1 MSVTDQS
8 HRELHER
15 AAAEAARR
23 YEDSTAERE
32 RVEDRLA
39 AGVRFPDSPDAL
51 AVRADRIMDRG
62 GLSPSAV
69 VADIHREAMALPDAN
84 ERIIDLSNE
93 LQAWSFLPR
102 GVRAGATV
110 ARITRRRDGRELP
123 HGTGFLVSPR
133 LLMTNHHV
141 LPDESFA
148 RTCFVEFNAQVTA
161 DNQPDTVVRMELDPG
176 AFFAA
181 DGRLDFALVAVAP
194 APDGPPPGEVFG
206 WNRLS
211 VQIGKLVLGE
221 KVNIIGHPQGRLKE
235 IALRDNAVLVR
246 LDDFV
251 HYTTDT
257 EPGNSGSPVFNDQWE
272 VVALHHSGVPKRDDQ
287 GRVLRKDGRP
297 WQEGD
302 GDTVEWVANEGVR
315 ISSILKHLAGLD
327 LTPQRRALLAEM
339 GPDSGLDQALAGAPA
354 SLTAPGLASPGLA
367 SPGLGA
373 QPDTAMPGLRAQPGG
388 ATAPVPGG
396 GGVTSPPVPAVGVTE
411 TGTGGEGPKVGLRA
425 RATAFG
431 GRQHL
436 VFLHGRDQQKQDPA
450 ELRRTWTAGLNRGLT
465 LASLPP
471 LDPQDAWFPFYGV
484 RLHDLVSGRESIAA
498 ESIGLDRVSA
508 AVAAEVFAAQSPTGS
523 YERLLYE
530 AAARA
535 GMPQNGPA
543 TTEGFGA
550 GLVGALHRPLSWLA
564 AKSDV
569 DEWTIATFLRDVDL
583 YLGDGAVRQAV
594 LDSVMETMPTSGEL
608 VLVTHS
614 LGTVVGMD
622 LLTRLPDTL
631 DPVLL
636 VTAGSPL
643 GLDGVNERL
652 LARGPHRPPRVRD
665 WVNAW
670 CPTDAVAIGC
680 PLEDERWGKLS
691 QPAVRNGRER
701 AHKIDEYLGH
711 PAVAREIRGVLT
723 HQA

>member
-1 MSVTDQS
+1 MSVTDRS
-8 HRELHER
+8 HKELHHQ

-23 YEDSTAERE
+23 YEDSAAERE
-32 RVEDRLA
+32 RVQGRMA

-51 AVRADRIMDRG
+51 AVRADRILDRG

-69 VADIHREAMALPDAN
+69 VADIHREAMDRPDAN

-110 ARITRRRDGRELP
+110 ARITLRRGGRELP

-148 RTCFVEFNAQVTA
+148 RSCFAEFNAQVTA
-161 DNQPDTVVRMELDPG
+161 DNVPDTVVRMELDPG

-181 DGRLDFALVAVAP
+181 DQRLDFALVALA
-194 APDGPPPGEVFG
+194 ATPDGPAPGEIFG

-221 KVNIIGHPQGRLKE
+221 KVNIIGHPSGRLKE

-272 VVALHHSGVPKRDDQ
+272 VVALHHSGVPKKDGQ

-297 WQEGD
+297 WQQGD
-302 GDTVEWVANEGVR
+302 GDDAIEWVANEGVR

-327 LTPQRRALLAEM
+327 LDPARRALLAEM
-339 GPDSGLDQALAGAPA
+339 GPDTGLDQAIPTAPA
-354 SLTAPGLASPGLA
+354 LPSTAT
-367 SPGLGA
+367 GA
-373 QPDTAMPGLRAQPGG
+373 QPRA
-388 ATAPVPGG
+388 AAVPD
-396 GGVTSPPVPAVGVTE
+396 VTTRSVPATGSEATE
-411 TGTGGEGPKVGLRA
+411 RRPQVGLRA
-425 RATAFG
+425 RSTAFG
-431 GRQHL
+431 GRRHL
-436 VFLHGRDQQKQDPA
+436 VFLHGRDQQEKYPD
-450 ELRRTWTAGLNRGLT
+450 ELRLSWTAGLNRGLT
-465 LASLPP
+465 LASMPT
-471 LDPQDAWFPFYGV
+471 LDPEDVWFPFYGR
-484 RLHDLVSGRESIAA
+484 RLHDLVSGRESAA
-498 ESIGLDRVSA
+498 ESIGLDRLSA
-508 AVAAEVFAAQSPTGS
+508 AAAAEAFAVESPTGS

-535 GMPQNGPA
+535 GMPQNGPTA
-543 TTEGFGA
+543 TEGFGA
-550 GLVGALHRPLSWLA
+550 GVVGALHRPLSWLA
-564 AKSDV
+564 ARSDL

-594 LDSVMETMPTSGEL
+594 LDGVMETMPTSGEL

-622 LLTRLPDTL
+622 LLERLPEGL

-652 LARGPHRPPRVRD
+652 LTRGPHQPPRVRD
-665 WVNAW
+665 WVNVW

-680 PLEDERWGKLS
+680 PLEDERWGKLT
-691 QPAVRNGRER
+691 QPPVPNGRDR
-701 AHKIDEYLGH
+701 AHKIEEYLGH
-711 PAVAREIRGVLT
+711 PEAAQEIGGVLRP
-723 HQA
+723 

>member
-1 MSVTDQS
+1 MSVTDRS
-8 HRELHER
+8 HKELHQR
-15 AAAEAARR
+15 AADEAARR
-23 YEDSTAERE
+23 YEDSAEERE

-39 AGVRFPDSPDAL
+39 AGERFPDSPDAL
-51 AVRADRIMDRG
+51 AVRADRILDRG

-69 VADIHREAMALPDAN
+69 KADIHREAMDLPAAN

-110 ARITRRRDGRELP
+110 ARITLRRGGRELP

-141 LPDESFA
+141 LPDETFA
-148 RTCFVEFNAQVTA
+148 RGCFAEFNAQITA
-161 DNQPDTVVRMELDPG
+161 DNLPDTVVRMELDPG
-176 AFFAA
+176 TFFAA
-181 DGRLDFALVAVAP
+181 DRRLDFALVAVRP
-194 APDGPPPGEVFG
+194 TQDGLAPGEVFG

-221 KVNIIGHPQGRLKE
+221 KVNIIGHPSGRLKE

-251 HYTTDT
+251 HYKTDT

-272 VVALHHSGVPKRDDQ
+272 VVALHHSGVPKKDAQ

-297 WQEGD
+297 WQQGD
-302 GDTVEWVANEGVR
+302 GDDAIDWVANEGVR

-327 LTPQRRALLAEM
+327 LDPARRALLAEM
-339 GPDSGLDQALAGAPA
+339 GPDAGLDQAMTMATAPPAPA
-354 SLTAPGLASPGLA
+354 TTPGTRPAPATAPGTRPE
-367 SPGLGA
+367 
-373 QPDTAMPGLRAQPGG
+373 Q
-388 ATAPVPGG
+388 ATAAGTRTAPTNAVPGVTTPPVPGVP
-396 GGVTSPPVPAVGVTE
+396 VTVPMTE
-411 TGTGGEGPKVGLRA
+411 SESGAQRPRVGLRA
-425 RATAFG
+425 RDTAFG
-431 GRQHL
+431 GRRHL
-436 VFLHGRDQQKQDPA
+436 VFLHGRDQQEKYPDD
-450 ELRRTWTAGLNRGLT
+450 LRLFWTAGLNRGLT
-465 LASLPP
+465 LASLPT
-471 LDPQDAWFPFYGV
+471 LDPEDIWFPFYGT
-484 RLHDLVSGRESIAA
+484 RLHDLVTGRESTA
-498 ESIGLDRVSA
+498 EPIGLDRVSA
-508 AVAAEVFAAQSPTGS
+508 AAAAEVFAAESPTGA
-523 YERLLYE
+523 YEQLLYE

-543 TTEGFGA
+543 TTEGFGS
-550 GLVGALHRPLSWLA
+550 GLVGVLHRPLSWLA
-564 AKSDV
+564 ARSDL

-583 YLGDGAVRQAV
+583 YLGDDAVRQAV

-622 LLTRLPDTL
+622 LLTRLPAAV

-652 LARGPHRPPRVRD
+652 LTRGPHQPPRVRD
-665 WVNAW
+665 WVNVW

-680 PLEDERWGKLS
+680 PLEDERWGKLT
-691 QPAVRNGRER
+691 QLAVSNGRDR
-701 AHKIDEYLGH
+701 AHDIDEYLGH
-711 PAVAREIRGVLT
+711 PKAAQEIRGVLR
-723 HQA
+723 A

>member
-1 MSVTDQS
+1 MSVTDRA
-8 HRELHER
+8 HRELHQQ

-23 YEDSTAERE
+23 YEDSAAERE

-51 AVRADRIMDRG
+51 AVRADRILGRG

-69 VADIHREAMALPDAN
+69 VADIHREAMDLPDAN

-148 RTCFVEFNAQVTA
+148 RTCFAEFNAQVTA
-161 DNQPDTVVRMELDPG
+161 DNLPDTVVRMELDPG
-176 AFFAA
+176 TFFTA
-181 DGRLDFALVAVAP
+181 DRRLDFALVAVKP
-194 APDGPPPGEVFG
+194 AQDGPALGEIFG

-221 KVNIIGHPQGRLKE
+221 KVNIIGHPSGRLKE

-272 VVALHHSGVPKRDDQ
+272 VVALHHSGVPKKDDQ

-297 WQEGD
+297 WQQGD
-302 GDTVEWVANEGVR
+302 GDDAIEWVANEGVR
-315 ISSILKHLAGLD
+315 ISSILKHLAGLELD
-327 LTPQRRALLAEM
+327 PARRALLTEM
-339 GPDSGLDQALAGAPA
+339 GPDTGLDQA
-354 SLTAPGLASPGLA
+354 
-367 SPGLGA
+367 
-373 QPDTAMPGLRAQPGG
+373 M
-388 ATAPVPGG
+388 ATAPPLPAAAPAPQPGRTDAVPG
-396 GGVTSPPVPAVGVTE
+396 VTTPPVPGVPVTVPVTE
-411 TGTGGEGPKVGLRA
+411 SEREAQRPRVGLRA
-425 RATAFG
+425 RGTAFG

-436 VFLHGRDQQKQDPA
+436 VFLHGRDQQEKYPD
-450 ELRRTWTAGLNRGLT
+450 ELRLSWTAGLNRGLT
-465 LASLPP
+465 LASMPT
-471 LDPQDAWFPFYGV
+471 LDPQDVWFPFYGT
-484 RLHDLVSGRESIAA
+484 RLHDLVSGRESTA
-498 ESIGLDRVSA
+498 EPMGLDRVSA
-508 AVAAEVFAAQSPTGS
+508 AAAAEVFAAESPTGS
-523 YERLLYE
+523 YEQLLYE

-543 TTEGFGA
+543 TTEGFGS

-564 AKSDV
+564 ARSDL

-583 YLGDGAVRQAV
+583 YLGDSAVRQAV
-594 LDSVMETMPTSGEL
+594 LDGVMETMPTSGEL

-622 LLTRLPDTL
+622 LLTRLPDGL

-643 GLDGVNERL
+643 GLDGVNDRL
-652 LARGPHRPPRVRD
+652 LTRGPHRPPRVRD
-665 WVNAW
+665 WVNVW

-680 PLEDERWGKLS
+680 PLEDERWGKLT
-691 QPAVRNGRER
+691 QLAVSNGRDR
-701 AHKIDEYLGH
+701 AHKIEEYLGH
-711 PAVAREIRGVLT
+711 PTAAREIRGVLR
-723 HQA
+723 A

>member
-1 MSVTDQS
+1 MSVTDRS
-8 HRELHER
+8 HRELHEQ

-23 YEDSTAERE
+23 YEDSATERE
-32 RVEDRLA
+32 RVEAGLA

-51 AVRADRIMDRG
+51 AVRADRILGRG

-69 VADIHREAMALPDAN
+69 VADIHREAMDLPDAN

-110 ARITRRRDGRELP
+110 ARITLRRDGRELP

-133 LLMTNHHV
+133 LMMTNHHV

-148 RTCFVEFNAQVTA
+148 RRCFAEFNAQVTA
-161 DNQPDTVVRMELDPG
+161 DNLPDTVVRVELDPDS
-176 AFFAA
+176 FFAA
-181 DGRLDFALVAVAP
+181 DRRLDFALVAVVP
-194 APDGPPPGEVFG
+194 APDGPPPGEIFG

-221 KVNIIGHPQGRLKE
+221 NVNIIGHPQGRLKE

-272 VVALHHSGVPKRDDQ
+272 VVALHHSGVPKKDDQ

-297 WQEGD
+297 WQQGD
-302 GDTVEWVANEGVR
+302 GDDAIEWVANEGVR
-315 ISSILKHLAGLD
+315 ISAILKHLAGLD
-327 LTPQRRALLAEM
+327 LDPKRRALLAEM
-339 GPDSGLDQALAGAPA
+339 GPDSGLDQAM
-354 SLTAPGLASPGLA
+354 TAPPALPSPA
-367 SPGLGA
+367 PGA
-373 QPDTAMPGLRAQPGG
+373 EPERRSA
-388 ATAPVPGG
+388 
-396 GGVTSPPVPAVGVTE
+396 GVTSPSAAPAASLTVPLTE
-411 TGTGGEGPKVGLRA
+411 TGAQRPRVGLRA

-436 VFLHGRDQQKQDPA
+436 VFLHGRDQHERYPD

-471 LDPQDAWFPFYGV
+471 LDPEDVWFPFYGT
-484 RLHDLVSGRESIAA
+484 RLHDFVSGRESTV
-498 ESIGLDRVSA
+498 EPLGLDRVNA
-508 AVAAEVFAAQSPTGS
+508 AAAAEVFAAESPTGS

-564 AKSDV
+564 ARSDV

-583 YLGDGAVRQAV
+583 YLGDSAVRQAV
-594 LDSVMETMPTSGEL
+594 LDGVMETMPTSGEL

-622 LLTRLPDTL
+622 LLSRLPDGL

-652 LARGPHRPPRVRD
+652 LTRGPHQPPRVRD
-665 WVNAW
+665 WVNVW

-680 PLEDERWGKLS
+680 PLEDERWGKVTQL
-691 QPAVRNGRER
+691 AVSNGRER
-701 AHKIDEYLGH
+701 AHKMDEYLGH
-711 PAVAREIRGVLT
+711 PNAAAEIRGVLT
-723 HQA
+723 LQA

>member
-1 MSVTDQS
+1 MSVTDRA
-8 HRELHER
+8 HRELHQQ

-23 YEDSTAERE
+23 YEDSAAERE

-51 AVRADRIMDRG
+51 AVRADRILGRG

-69 VADIHREAMALPDAN
+69 VADIHREAMDLPDAN

-148 RTCFVEFNAQVTA
+148 RTCFAEFNAQVTA
-161 DNQPDTVVRMELDPG
+161 DNLPDTVVRMELDPG
-176 AFFAA
+176 TFFTA
-181 DGRLDFALVAVAP
+181 DRRLDFALVAVKPAQDGP
-194 APDGPPPGEVFG
+194 APGGIFG

-221 KVNIIGHPQGRLKE
+221 KVNIIGHPSGRLKE

-272 VVALHHSGVPKRDDQ
+272 VVALHHSGVPKKDDQ

-297 WQEGD
+297 WQQGD
-302 GDTVEWVANEGVR
+302 GDDAIEWVANEGVR
-315 ISSILKHLAGLD
+315 ISSILKHLAGLELD
-327 LTPQRRALLAEM
+327 PARRALLTEM
-339 GPDSGLDQALAGAPA
+339 GPDTGLDQA
-354 SLTAPGLASPGLA
+354 
-367 SPGLGA
+367 
-373 QPDTAMPGLRAQPGG
+373 M
-388 ATAPVPGG
+388 ATAPPLPAAAPAPQPGRTDAVPG
-396 GGVTSPPVPAVGVTE
+396 VTTPPVPGVPVTVPVTE
-411 TGTGGEGPKVGLRA
+411 SEREAQRPRVGLRA
-425 RATAFG
+425 RGTAFG

-436 VFLHGRDQQKQDPA
+436 VFLHGRDQQEKYPD
-450 ELRRTWTAGLNRGLT
+450 ELRLSWTAGLNRGLT
-465 LASLPP
+465 LASMPT
-471 LDPQDAWFPFYGV
+471 LDPQDVWFPFYGT
-484 RLHDLVSGRESIAA
+484 RLHDLVSGRESTA
-498 ESIGLDRVSA
+498 EPMGLDRVSA
-508 AVAAEVFAAQSPTGS
+508 AAAAEVFAAESPTGS
-523 YERLLYE
+523 YEQLLYE

-543 TTEGFGA
+543 TTEGFGS

-564 AKSDV
+564 ARSDL

-583 YLGDGAVRQAV
+583 YLGDSAVRQAV
-594 LDSVMETMPTSGEL
+594 LDGVMETMPTSGEL

-622 LLTRLPDTL
+622 LLTRLPDGL

-643 GLDGVNERL
+643 GLDGVNDRL
-652 LARGPHRPPRVRD
+652 LTRGPHRPPRVRD
-665 WVNAW
+665 WVNVW

-680 PLEDERWGKLS
+680 PLEDERWGKLT
-691 QPAVRNGRER
+691 QLAVSNGRDR
-701 AHKIDEYLGH
+701 AHKIEEYLGH
-711 PAVAREIRGVLT
+711 PTAAREIRGVLR
-723 HQA
+723 A

>member
-1 MSVTDQS
+1 MAVTDRPYQ
-8 HRELHER
+8 ELHEQ
-15 AAAEAARR
+15 AADEAARR
-23 YEDSTAERE
+23 YQDSAAERE
-32 RVEDRLA
+32 RVEGRLA

-51 AVRADRIMDRG
+51 AVRADRILDRG

-69 VADIHREAMALPDAN
+69 VADIHREAMDLPDAN

-110 ARITRRRDGRELP
+110 ARITLRRDGRELP

-133 LLMTNHHV
+133 LMMTNHHV

-148 RTCFVEFNAQVTA
+148 RRCFAEFNAQVTA
-161 DNQPDTVVRMELDPG
+161 DNLPDTVVRMELDPG
-176 AFFAA
+176 TFFAA
-181 DGRLDFALVAVAP
+181 DRRLDFALVAVAP
-194 APDGPPPGEVFG
+194 TLDGPPPGEIFG

-221 KVNIIGHPQGRLKE
+221 KVNIIGHPSGRLKE

-272 VVALHHSGVPKRDDQ
+272 VVALHHSGVPKKDDQ

-297 WQEGD
+297 WQQGD
-302 GDTVEWVANEGVR
+302 GDDAIDWVANEGVR

-327 LTPQRRALLAEM
+327 LDPARRALLTEM
-339 GPDSGLDQALAGAPA
+339 GPDTGLDQAMTTAPA
-354 SLTAPGLASPGLA
+354 P
-367 SPGLGA
+367 GA
-373 QPDTAMPGLRAQPGG
+373 QPQGTTAVPGVTIPSVPEA
-388 ATAPVPGG
+388 ATTAP
-396 GGVTSPPVPAVGVTE
+396 T
-411 TGTGGEGPKVGLRA
+411 TGGERSRTGLRA

-431 GRQHL
+431 GRRHL
-436 VFLHGRDQQKQDPA
+436 VFLHGRDQQDNCPD

-465 LASLPP
+465 LATLPP
-471 LDPQDAWFPFYGV
+471 LDPEDVWFPFYGT
-484 RLHDLVSGRESIAA
+484 RLHALVSGRESTAGP
-498 ESIGLDRVSA
+498 IGLDQVSA
-508 AVAAEVFAAQSPTGS
+508 AAAAEVFAAQSPTGS

-550 GLVGALHRPLSWLA
+550 GMVGVLHRPLSWLA
-564 AKSDV
+564 AKSDL

-594 LDSVMETMPTSGEL
+594 LDSVMETMPASGEL

-622 LLTRLPDTL
+622 LLTRLPESL

-652 LARGPHRPPRVRD
+652 LTRGPHQPPRVRD
-665 WVNAW
+665 WVNVW
-670 CPTDAVAIGC
+670 CPTDTVAIGC
-680 PLEDERWGKLS
+680 PLEDERWGKLT
-691 QPAVRNGRER
+691 QLAVPNGRER
-701 AHKIDEYLGH
+701 AHKMDEYLGH
-711 PAVAREIRGVLT
+711 PGPAREIRGVLR
-723 HQA
+723 A

>member
-1 MSVTDQS
+1 MAVTDRPYQ
-8 HRELHER
+8 ELHEQ
-15 AAAEAARR
+15 AADEAARR
-23 YEDSTAERE
+23 YQDSAAERE
-32 RVEDRLA
+32 RVEGRLA

-51 AVRADRIMDRG
+51 AVRADRILDRG

-69 VADIHREAMALPDAN
+69 VADIHREAMDLPDAN

-110 ARITRRRDGRELP
+110 ARITLRRDGRELP

-133 LLMTNHHV
+133 LMMTNHHV
-141 LPDESFA
+141 LPDESLARRCFA
-148 RTCFVEFNAQVTA
+148 EFNAQVTA
-161 DNQPDTVVRMELDPG
+161 DNLPDTVVRMELDPG
-176 AFFAA
+176 TFFAA
-181 DGRLDFALVAVAP
+181 DRRLDFALVAVAP
-194 APDGPPPGEVFG
+194 TLDGPPPGEIFG

-221 KVNIIGHPQGRLKE
+221 KVNIIGHPSGRLKE

-272 VVALHHSGVPKRDDQ
+272 VVALHHSGVPKKDDQ

-297 WQEGD
+297 WQQGD
-302 GDTVEWVANEGVR
+302 GDDAIDWVANEGVR

-327 LTPQRRALLAEM
+327 LDPARRALLTEM
-339 GPDSGLDQALAGAPA
+339 GPDTGLGQAMSTAPA
-354 SLTAPGLASPGLA
+354 P
-367 SPGLGA
+367 GA
-373 QPDTAMPGLRAQPGG
+373 QPQGTTAVPGVTIPSVPEAA
-388 ATAPVPGG
+388 ATAP
-396 GGVTSPPVPAVGVTE
+396 TI
-411 TGTGGEGPKVGLRA
+411 GGERPRTGLRA

-431 GRQHL
+431 GHRHL
-436 VFLHGRDQQKQDPA
+436 VFLHGRDQQDNYPD

-465 LASLPP
+465 LAALPP
-471 LDPQDAWFPFYGV
+471 LDPEDVWFPFYGT
-484 RLHDLVSGRESIAA
+484 RLHALVSGRESTAGP
-498 ESIGLDRVSA
+498 IGLDQVSA
-508 AVAAEVFAAQSPTGS
+508 AAAAEVFAAQSPTGS

-550 GLVGALHRPLSWLA
+550 GLVGVLHRPLSWLA
-564 AKSDV
+564 AKSDL

-594 LDSVMETMPTSGEL
+594 LDSVMETMPASGEL

-622 LLTRLPDTL
+622 LLTRLPESL

-652 LARGPHRPPRVRD
+652 LTRGPHQPPRVRD
-665 WVNAW
+665 WVNVW
-670 CPTDAVAIGC
+670 CPTDTVAIGC
-680 PLEDERWGKLS
+680 PLEDERWGKLT
-691 QPAVRNGRER
+691 QLAVPNGRER
-701 AHKIDEYLGH
+701 AHKMDEYLGH
-711 PAVAREIRGVLT
+711 PGPAREIRGVLR
-723 HQA
+723 A

>member
-1 MSVTDQS
+1 MAVTDRS
-8 HRELHER
+8 HKELHQQ
-15 AAAEAARR
+15 AADEAARR
-23 YEDSTAERE
+23 YEDSAPERE
-32 RVEDRLA
+32 RVEGRLA

-51 AVRADRIMDRG
+51 AVRADRILDRG

-69 VADIHREAMALPDAN
+69 VADIHREAMDLPDAN

-110 ARITRRRDGRELP
+110 ARITLRRDGRELP
-123 HGTGFLVSPR
+123 HGTGFLVSAR
-133 LLMTNHHV
+133 LMMTNHHV
-141 LPDESFA
+141 LPDGSFA
-148 RTCFVEFNAQVTA
+148 RQCFAEFNAQVTA
-161 DNQPDTVVRMELDPG
+161 DNLPDTVVRMELDPG

-181 DGRLDFALVAVAP
+181 DRRLDFALVAVAP
-194 APDGPPPGEVFG
+194 TLDGPAPGEIFG

-211 VQIGKLVLGE
+211 VQTGKLVLGE
-221 KVNIIGHPQGRLKE
+221 KVNIIGHPLGRLKE

-272 VVALHHSGVPKRDDQ
+272 VVALHHSGVPKKDDQ

-297 WQEGD
+297 WQQGD
-302 GDTVEWVANEGVR
+302 GDDAIEWVANEGVR

-327 LTPQRRALLAEM
+327 LDPGQRALLAEM
-339 GPDSGLDQALAGAPA
+339 GPDTGLDQAAAIAPA
-354 SLTAPGLASPGLA
+354 LPTPAP
-367 SPGLGA
+367 GA
-373 QPDTAMPGLRAQPGG
+373 QPERTAA
-388 ATAPVPGG
+388 VPG
-396 GGVTSPPVPAVGVTE
+396 VTTPSVTAVPVTVSMTGSE
-411 TGTGGEGPKVGLRA
+411 TAAPKPKVGLRA
-425 RATAFG
+425 RGTAFG

-436 VFLHGRDQQKQDPA
+436 VFLHGRDQQEHEPDD
-450 ELRRTWTAGLNRGLT
+450 LRRTWTAGLNRGLT
-465 LASLPP
+465 LAGLPP
-471 LDPQDAWFPFYGV
+471 LDPEDAWFPFYGT
-484 RLHDLVSGRESIAA
+484 RLHDLVSGRESTA
-498 ESIGLDRVSA
+498 EPIGLDRVSA
-508 AVAAEVFAAQSPTGS
+508 AAAAEVFAAESPTGS
-523 YERLLYE
+523 YEQLLYE
-530 AAARA
+530 AASRA

-564 AKSDV
+564 ARSDL

-583 YLGDGAVRQAV
+583 YLGDSAVRQAV

-622 LLTRLPDTL
+622 LLARLQDGL

-652 LARGPHRPPRVRD
+652 LTRGPHQPLRVRD
-665 WVNAW
+665 WVNVW

-680 PLEDERWGKLS
+680 PLEDERWGKLT
-691 QPAVRNGRER
+691 QLAVSNGRDR

-711 PAVAREIRGVLT
+711 PGPAREIRSVLPLP
-723 HQA
+723 A

>member
-1 MSVTDQS
+1 MSVTDRSYQ
-8 HRELHER
+8 ELHEQV
-15 AAAEAARR
+15 ADEAARR
-23 YEDSTAERE
+23 YEDSAAERE
-32 RVEDRLA
+32 RVEGRLA

-51 AVRADRIMDRG
+51 AVRADRILDRG

-69 VADIHREAMALPDAN
+69 VADIHREAMDLPDAN

-110 ARITRRRDGRELP
+110 ARITLRRDGRELP

-133 LLMTNHHV
+133 LMMTNHHV

-148 RTCFVEFNAQVTA
+148 GRCFVEFNAQVTA
-161 DNQPDTVVRMELDPG
+161 DNLPDTVVRMELDPG
-176 AFFAA
+176 TFFAA
-181 DGRLDFALVAVAP
+181 DRRLDFALVALAP
-194 APDGPPPGEVFG
+194 TPGGPPPGEIFG

-221 KVNIIGHPQGRLKE
+221 KVNIIGHPSGRLKE

-272 VVALHHSGVPKRDDQ
+272 VVALHHSGVPRKDGQ

-297 WQEGD
+297 WQQGD
-302 GDTVEWVANEGVR
+302 GDDAIDWVANEGVR

-327 LTPQRRALLAEM
+327 LDPGRRALLAEM
-339 GPDSGLDQALAGAPA
+339 GPDTGLDQATTTAPA
-354 SLTAPGLASPGLA
+354 SGTQPQRTTALP
-367 SPGLGA
+367 
-373 QPDTAMPGLRAQPGG
+373 
-388 ATAPVPGG
+388 
-396 GGVTSPPVPAVGVTE
+396 GVTTPSVPEAATTPPTA
-411 TGTGGEGPKVGLRA
+411 GGERPRIGLRA

-436 VFLHGRDQQKQDPA
+436 VFLHGRDQQENYPD

-465 LASLPP
+465 LATLPP
-471 LDPQDAWFPFYGV
+471 LDPEDVWFPFYGT
-484 RLHDLVSGRESIAA
+484 RLHDLVSGRESTVAPV
-498 ESIGLDRVSA
+498 GLDQVSA
-508 AVAAEVFAAQSPTGS
+508 AAAAEVFAAESPTGS
-523 YERLLYE
+523 YERLLFE

-550 GLVGALHRPLSWLA
+550 GLVGVLHRPLSWLA
-564 AKSDV
+564 AKSDL

-583 YLGDGAVRQAV
+583 YLGDSAVRQAV
-594 LDSVMETMPTSGEL
+594 LDSVLETMPADGEL

-622 LLTRLPDTL
+622 LLTRLPESL

-652 LARGPHRPPRVRD
+652 LTRGPHQPPRVRD
-665 WVNAW
+665 WVNVW
-670 CPTDAVAIGC
+670 CPTDTVAIGC
-680 PLEDERWGKLS
+680 PLEDERWGKLT
-691 QPAVRNGRER
+691 QLAVPNGRER
-701 AHKIDEYLGH
+701 AHKMDEYLGH
-711 PAVAREIRGVLT
+711 PGPAREIRGVLR
-723 HQA
+723 A

>member
-1 MSVTDQS
+1 MSVTDRS
-8 HRELHER
+8 HKELHQQ
-15 AAAEAARR
+15 AATEAARR
-23 YEDSTAERE
+23 YEDSAAERE
-32 RVEDRLA
+32 RVEGRLA

-51 AVRADRIMDRG
+51 AVRADRILDRG

-69 VADIHREAMALPDAN
+69 VADIHREAMDLPDAN

-110 ARITRRRDGRELP
+110 ARITLRRDGRELP

-141 LPDESFA
+141 LPDENFA
-148 RTCFVEFNAQVTA
+148 RTCFAEFNAQVTA
-161 DNQPDTVVRMELDPG
+161 DNLPDTVVRMELDPG
-176 AFFAA
+176 TFFAA
-181 DGRLDFALVAVAP
+181 DRRLDFALVAVKP
-194 APDGPPPGEVFG
+194 AQDGPVPGEIFG

-221 KVNIIGHPQGRLKE
+221 KVNIIGHPSGRLKE

-272 VVALHHSGVPKRDDQ
+272 VVALHHSGVPKKDDQ

-297 WQEGD
+297 WQQGD
-302 GDTVEWVANEGVR
+302 DAIEWVANEGVR
-315 ISSILKHLAGLD
+315 VSSILKHLAGLD
-327 LTPQRRALLAEM
+327 LDPARRALLAEM
-339 GPDSGLDQALAGAPA
+339 GPDAGLDQA
-354 SLTAPGLASPGLA
+354 
-367 SPGLGA
+367 
-373 QPDTAMPGLRAQPGG
+373 M
-388 ATAPVPGG
+388 ATAPPLPAAVAGPQPERTSAVPG
-396 GGVTSPPVPAVGVTE
+396 VTTPPVPGVPVTVPLTE
-411 TGTGGEGPKVGLRA
+411 SETHAQRPRVGLRA
-425 RATAFG
+425 RSTAFG

-436 VFLHGRDQQKQDPA
+436 VFLHGRDQQEKYPDD
-450 ELRRTWTAGLNRGLT
+450 LRLSWTAGLNRGLT
-465 LASLPP
+465 LASMPT
-471 LDPQDAWFPFYGV
+471 LDPEDVWFPFYGT
-484 RLHDLVSGRESIAA
+484 RLHDLVSGRESTA
-498 ESIGLDRVSA
+498 EPIGLDRVSA
-508 AVAAEVFAAQSPTGS
+508 AAAAEVFAAESPTGS
-523 YERLLYE
+523 YEQLLYE

-543 TTEGFGA
+543 ATEGFGS

-564 AKSDV
+564 ARSDL

-583 YLGDGAVRQAV
+583 YLGDRAVRQAV

-622 LLTRLPDTL
+622 LLTRLPEGL

-652 LARGPHRPPRVRD
+652 LTRGPHQPPRVRD
-665 WVNAW
+665 WVNVW

-680 PLEDERWGKLS
+680 PQD
-691 QPAVRNGRER
+691 
-701 AHKIDEYLGH
+701 
-711 PAVAREIRGVLT
+711 RGVPRPPRGGPGDRQRPEALT
-723 HQA
+723 ETVSSPGSPV

>member
-1 MSVTDQS
+1 MSVTDRA
-8 HRELHER
+8 HRELHQQ

-23 YEDSTAERE
+23 YEDSAAERE

-51 AVRADRIMDRG
+51 AVRADRILGRG

-69 VADIHREAMALPDAN
+69 VADIHREAMDLPDAN

-123 HGTGFLVSPR
+123 HGTGLLVSPR

-148 RTCFVEFNAQVTA
+148 RTCFAEFNAQVTA
-161 DNQPDTVVRMELDPG
+161 DNLPDTVVRMELDPG
-176 AFFAA
+176 TFFTA
-181 DGRLDFALVAVAP
+181 DRRLDFALVAVKPAQDGP
-194 APDGPPPGEVFG
+194 APGEIFG

-221 KVNIIGHPQGRLKE
+221 KVNIIGHPSGRLKE

-272 VVALHHSGVPKRDDQ
+272 VVALHHSGVPKKDDQ

-297 WQEGD
+297 WQQGD
-302 GDTVEWVANEGVR
+302 GDDAIEWVANEGVR
-315 ISSILKHLAGLD
+315 ISSILKHLAGLELD
-327 LTPQRRALLAEM
+327 PARRALLTEM
-339 GPDSGLDQALAGAPA
+339 GPDTGLDQA
-354 SLTAPGLASPGLA
+354 
-367 SPGLGA
+367 
-373 QPDTAMPGLRAQPGG
+373 M
-388 ATAPVPGG
+388 ATAPPLPAAAPAPQPGRTDAVPG
-396 GGVTSPPVPAVGVTE
+396 VTTPPVPGVPVTVPVTE
-411 TGTGGEGPKVGLRA
+411 SEREAQRPRVGLRA
-425 RATAFG
+425 RGTAFG

-436 VFLHGRDQQKQDPA
+436 VFLHGRDQQEKYPD
-450 ELRRTWTAGLNRGLT
+450 ELRLSWTAGLNRGLT
-465 LASLPP
+465 LASMPT
-471 LDPQDAWFPFYGV
+471 LDPQDVWFPFYGT
-484 RLHDLVSGRESIAA
+484 RLHDLVSGRESTA
-498 ESIGLDRVSA
+498 EPMGLDRVSA
-508 AVAAEVFAAQSPTGS
+508 AAAAEVFAAESPTGS
-523 YERLLYE
+523 YEQLLYE

-543 TTEGFGA
+543 TTEGFGS

-564 AKSDV
+564 ARSDL

-583 YLGDGAVRQAV
+583 YLGDSAVRQAV
-594 LDSVMETMPTSGEL
+594 LDGVMETMPTSGEL

-622 LLTRLPDTL
+622 LLTRLPDGL

-643 GLDGVNERL
+643 GLDGVNDRL
-652 LARGPHRPPRVRD
+652 LTRGPHRPPRVRD
-665 WVNAW
+665 WVNVW

-680 PLEDERWGKLS
+680 PLEDERWGKLT
-691 QPAVRNGRER
+691 QLAVSNGRDR
-701 AHKIDEYLGH
+701 AHKIEEYLGH
-711 PAVAREIRGVLT
+711 PTAAREIRGVLR
-723 HQA
+723 A

>member
-1 MSVTDQS
+1 MAVTDRPYQ
-8 HRELHER
+8 ELHEQ
-15 AAAEAARR
+15 AADEAARR
-23 YEDSTAERE
+23 YQDSAAERE
-32 RVEDRLA
+32 RVEGRLA

-51 AVRADRIMDRG
+51 AVRADRILDRG

-69 VADIHREAMALPDAN
+69 VADIHREAMDLPDAN

-110 ARITRRRDGRELP
+110 ARITLRRDGRELP

-133 LLMTNHHV
+133 LMMTNHHV

-148 RTCFVEFNAQVTA
+148 RHCFAEFNAQVTA
-161 DNQPDTVVRMELDPG
+161 DNLPDTVVRMELDPG
-176 AFFAA
+176 SFFAA
-181 DGRLDFALVAVAP
+181 DRRLDFALVAVAP
-194 APDGPPPGEVFG
+194 TLDGPPPGEIFG

-221 KVNIIGHPQGRLKE
+221 KVNIIGHPSGRLKE

-272 VVALHHSGVPKRDDQ
+272 VVALHHSGVPKKDDQ
-287 GRVLRKDGRP
+287 GRLLRKDGRP
-297 WQEGD
+297 WQQGD
-302 GDTVEWVANEGVR
+302 GDDAIDWVANEGVR

-327 LTPQRRALLAEM
+327 LDPARRALLTEM
-339 GPDSGLDQALAGAPA
+339 GPDTGLDQAMTTVPA
-354 SLTAPGLASPGLA
+354 F
-367 SPGLGA
+367 GA
-373 QPDTAMPGLRAQPGG
+373 QPQGTTAVPGVTIPAVPE
-388 ATAPVPGG
+388 AATTAP
-396 GGVTSPPVPAVGVTE
+396 T
-411 TGTGGEGPKVGLRA
+411 TGGERPRTGLRA

-431 GRQHL
+431 GRRHL
-436 VFLHGRDQQKQDPA
+436 VFLHGRDQQDNYPD

-465 LASLPP
+465 LAALPP
-471 LDPQDAWFPFYGV
+471 LDPEDVWFPFYGT
-484 RLHDLVSGRESIAA
+484 RLHALVSGRESTAGPIA
-498 ESIGLDRVSA
+498 LDQVSA
-508 AVAAEVFAAQSPTGS
+508 AAAAEAFAAQSPTGS

-564 AKSDV
+564 AKSDL

-594 LDSVMETMPTSGEL
+594 LDSVMETMPAGGEL

-622 LLTRLPDTL
+622 LLTRLPESL

-652 LARGPHRPPRVRD
+652 LARGPHQPPRVRD
-665 WVNAW
+665 WVNVW
-670 CPTDAVAIGC
+670 CPTDTVAIGC
-680 PLEDERWGKLS
+680 PLEDERWGKLT
-691 QPAVRNGRER
+691 QLAVPNGRER
-701 AHKIDEYLGH
+701 AHKMDEYLGH
-711 PAVAREIRGVLT
+711 PGPAREIRGVLR
-723 HQA
+723 A

>member
-1 MSVTDQS
+1 MSVTDRA
-8 HRELHER
+8 HKELHQQ

-23 YEDSTAERE
+23 YEDSTPERE
-32 RVEDRLA
+32 RVEGRLA

-51 AVRADRIMDRG
+51 AVRADRILDRG

-69 VADIHREAMALPDAN
+69 VADIHREAMDLPDAN

-110 ARITRRRDGRELP
+110 ARIIRRRDGRELP

-148 RTCFVEFNAQVTA
+148 RTCFAEFNAQVTA
-161 DNQPDTVVRMELDPG
+161 DNLPDTVVRMELDPQT
-176 AFFAA
+176 FFAA
-181 DGRLDFALVAVAP
+181 DRRLDFALVALAP
-194 APDGPPPGEVFG
+194 TVDGPTPGEIFG

-211 VQIGKLVLGE
+211 VQTGKLVLGE
-221 KVNIIGHPQGRLKE
+221 KVNIIGHPSGRLKE

-272 VVALHHSGVPKRDDQ
+272 VVALHHSGVPKKDDQ

-297 WQEGD
+297 WQQGD
-302 GDTVEWVANEGVR
+302 GDDAIEWVANEGVR

-327 LTPQRRALLAEM
+327 LDPGRRALLAEM
-339 GPDSGLDQALAGAPA
+339 GPDAGLDQAMTTAPA
-354 SLTAPGLASPGLA
+354 VPAAAPGSQPERTSAVPGVTT
-367 SPGLGA
+367 P
-373 QPDTAMPGLRAQPGG
+373 
-388 ATAPVPGG
+388 PVPGARA
-396 GGVTSPPVPAVGVTE
+396 TVPMTE
-411 TGTGGEGPKVGLRA
+411 NGTGILRPRVGLRA
-425 RATAFG
+425 RSTAFG

-436 VFLHGRDQQKQDPA
+436 VFLHGRDQQEKYPD
-450 ELRRTWTAGLNRGLT
+450 ELRLSWTAGLNRGLT
-465 LASLPP
+465 LASLPT
-471 LDPQDAWFPFYGV
+471 LDPEDVWFPFYGT
-484 RLHDLVSGRESIAA
+484 RLHDLVSGRESTA
-498 ESIGLDRVSA
+498 EPIGLDRVSA
-508 AVAAEVFAAQSPTGS
+508 AAAAEVFAAESPTGS

-543 TTEGFGA
+543 ATEGFGS
-550 GLVGALHRPLSWLA
+550 GLAGALHRPLSWLA
-564 AKSDV
+564 ARSDL

-594 LDSVMETMPTSGEL
+594 LDSVMETMPTGGEL

-622 LLTRLPDTL
+622 LLTRLPDGL

-652 LARGPHRPPRVRD
+652 LAHGPHQPPRVRD
-665 WVNAW
+665 WVNVW

-680 PLEDERWGKLS
+680 PLEDERWGKLT
-691 QPAVRNGRER
+691 QLAVSNGRDR
-701 AHKIDEYLGH
+701 AHKIEEYLGH
-711 PAVAREIRGVLT
+711 PKAAREIRGVLRT
-723 HQA
+723 

>member
-1 MSVTDQS
+1 MSVTDRS
-8 HRELHER
+8 HKELHEH

-23 YEDSTAERE
+23 YEDSAAERE
-32 RVEDRLA
+32 RVVGRLA

-51 AVRADRIMDRG
+51 AVRADRILDRG

-69 VADIHREAMALPDAN
+69 VADIHREAMDLPDAN

-93 LQAWSFLPR
+93 LQAWSFLTR

-110 ARITRRRDGRELP
+110 ARITLRRDGRELP

-133 LLMTNHHV
+133 LMMTNHHV

-148 RTCFVEFNAQVTA
+148 RRCFAEFNAQVTA
-161 DNQPDTVVRMELDPG
+161 DNLPDTVVRMELDPG

-181 DGRLDFALVAVAP
+181 NRRLDFALVAVAP
-194 APDGPPPGEVFG
+194 TLEGPSPGEIFG

-221 KVNIIGHPQGRLKE
+221 KVNIIGHPSGRLKE
-235 IALRDNAVLVR
+235 ITLRDNAVLVR

-272 VVALHHSGVPKRDDQ
+272 VVALHHSGVPNRDGQ

-297 WQEGD
+297 WQQGD
-302 GDTVEWVANEGVR
+302 GDDAIEWVANEGVR

-327 LTPQRRALLAEM
+327 LAPERRALLAEM
-339 GPDSGLDQALAGAPA
+339 GPDTGLDQA
-354 SLTAPGLASPGLA
+354 
-367 SPGLGA
+367 
-373 QPDTAMPGLRAQPGG
+373 M
-388 ATAPVPGG
+388 ATAPALTPPAPGARPERTAAAPR
-396 GGVTSPPVPAVGVTE
+396 VTIPPVPAAPATAPM
-411 TGTGGEGPKVGLRA
+411 TGSEATARKPQVGLRA
-425 RATAFG
+425 RSTAFG

-436 VFLHGRDQQKQDPA
+436 VFLHGRDQQEQFPDD
-450 ELRRTWTAGLNRGLT
+450 LRRRWTAGLNRGLT
-465 LASLPP
+465 LAALPP
-471 LDPQDAWFPFYGV
+471 ISPDDAWFPFYGT
-484 RLHDLVSGRESIAA
+484 RLHDLVSGRESTA
-498 ESIGLDRVSA
+498 EPIGLDRVSA
-508 AVAAEVFAAQSPTGS
+508 ASAAEVFAAESPTGS

-543 TTEGFGA
+543 ATEGFGA

-564 AKSDV
+564 ARSDL

-614 LGTVVGMD
+614 LGTVVGLD
-622 LLTRLPDTL
+622 LLTRLPDGL

-652 LARGPHRPPRVRD
+652 LTRGPHQPPGVRD
-665 WVNAW
+665 WVNVW

-680 PLEDERWGKLS
+680 PLADERWGKLT
-691 QPAVRNGRER
+691 QLAVSNGRDR

-711 PAVAREIRGVLT
+711 PGPAREIGGVLT
-723 HQA
+723 LQG

>member
-1 MSVTDQS
+1 MSVTDLT
-8 HRELHER
+8 HTELHEQ
-15 AAAEAARR
+15 ATAEAARR
-23 YEDSTAERE
+23 YEDSAVERE
-32 RVEDRLA
+32 RVEGRLA

-51 AVRADRIMDRG
+51 AVRADRILDRG

-69 VADIHREAMALPDAN
+69 VADIHREAMDLPDAN

-110 ARITRRRDGRELP
+110 ARITLRRDGRELP
-123 HGTGFLVSPR
+123 HGTGFMVSPR
-133 LLMTNHHV
+133 LMMTNHHV
-141 LPDESFA
+141 LPDETFA
-148 RTCFVEFNAQVTA
+148 RRCFVEFNAQVTA
-161 DNQPDTVVRMELDPG
+161 DNLPDTVVRMELDPG
-176 AFFAA
+176 TFFAA
-181 DGRLDFALVAVAP
+181 DRRLDFALVAVTP

-272 VVALHHSGVPKRDDQ
+272 VVALHHSGVPKKDDQ

-297 WQEGD
+297 WQQGD
-302 GDTVEWVANEGVR
+302 GDDAIEWVANEGVR
-315 ISSILKHLAGLD
+315 ISSILRHLAGLD
-327 LTPQRRALLAEM
+327 LDPGRRALLAEM
-339 GPDSGLDQALAGAPA
+339 GPDTGLDQA
-354 SLTAPGLASPGLA
+354 
-367 SPGLGA
+367 
-373 QPDTAMPGLRAQPGG
+373 M
-388 ATAPVPGG
+388 ATAPALP
-396 GGVTSPPVPAVGVTE
+396 TPA
-411 TGTGGEGPKVGLRA
+411 TGTQPERTAAAPRATIPPAPAAPATGPTTGSEATARKPQVGLRA
-425 RATAFG
+425 RGTAFG

-436 VFLHGRDQQKQDPA
+436 VFLHGRDQQDNHPDD
-450 ELRRTWTAGLNRGLT
+450 LRRTWTAGLNRGLT
-465 LASLPP
+465 LAALPP
-471 LDPQDAWFPFYGV
+471 LDPEDVWFPFYGT
-484 RLHDLVSGRESIAA
+484 RLHGLVSGRESTA
-498 ESIGLDRVSA
+498 EPMGLDQVSA
-508 AVAAEVFAAQSPTGS
+508 ATAAEVFAAESPTGS
-523 YERLLYE
+523 YERMLYE

-564 AKSDV
+564 ARSDL

-583 YLGDGAVRQAV
+583 YLGDSAVRQAV
-594 LDSVMETMPTSGEL
+594 LNSVMETMPSSGEL

-622 LLTRLPDTL
+622 LLTRLPDGL

-652 LARGPHRPPRVRD
+652 LTRGPHQPPRVRD
-665 WVNAW
+665 WVNVW

-680 PLEDERWGKLS
+680 PLEDERWGKLT
-691 QPAVRNGRER
+691 QLAVPNGRDR

-711 PAVAREIRGVLT
+711 PGPAREIRSVLT
-723 HQA
+723 LQA

>member
-1 MSVTDQS
+1 MSVTDRP
-8 HRELHER
+8 HKDLHQQ
-15 AAAEAARR
+15 ASAEAARR

-32 RVEDRLA
+32 RVEGRLA

-51 AVRADRIMDRG
+51 AVRADRILDRG

-69 VADIHREAMALPDAN
+69 VADIHREAMDLPDAN

-148 RTCFVEFNAQVTA
+148 RTCFAEFNAQVTA
-161 DNQPDTVVRMELDPG
+161 DNLPDTVVRMELDPQ

-181 DGRLDFALVAVAP
+181 DRRLDFALVALAP
-194 APDGPPPGEVFG
+194 TADGPTPGEIFG

-211 VQIGKLVLGE
+211 VQTGKLVLGE
-221 KVNIIGHPQGRLKE
+221 KVNIIGHPSGRLKE

-272 VVALHHSGVPKRDDQ
+272 VVALHHSGVPKKDDQ

-297 WQEGD
+297 WQQGD
-302 GDTVEWVANEGVR
+302 GDDAIEWVANEGVR

-327 LTPQRRALLAEM
+327 LDPGRRALLAEM
-339 GPDSGLDQALAGAPA
+339 GPDTGLDQAMTTVSALPAAAPGAPPERTFA
-354 SLTAPGLASPGLA
+354 VPGVTTP
-367 SPGLGA
+367 
-373 QPDTAMPGLRAQPGG
+373 
-388 ATAPVPGG
+388 PVPGLP
-396 GGVTSPPVPAVGVTE
+396 VTVPMTESE
-411 TGTGGEGPKVGLRA
+411 TGTERPRVGLRA
-425 RATAFG
+425 RGTAFG
-431 GRQHL
+431 GTRHL
-436 VFLHGRDQQKQDPA
+436 VFLHGRDQQEKYPD
-450 ELRRTWTAGLNRGLT
+450 ELRLSWTAGLNRGLT
-465 LASLPP
+465 LASMPT
-471 LDPQDAWFPFYGV
+471 LDPQDVWFPFYGT
-484 RLHDLVSGRESIAA
+484 RLHDLVSGRESTV
-498 ESIGLDRVSA
+498 EPIGLDRVSA
-508 AVAAEVFAAQSPTGS
+508 AAAAEVFAAESPTGS

-564 AKSDV
+564 ARSDL

-583 YLGDGAVRQAV
+583 YLGDSAVRQAV

-622 LLTRLPDTL
+622 LLTLIPEGL

-652 LARGPHRPPRVRD
+652 LTRGPHQPHRVRN
-665 WVNAW
+665 WVNVW

-680 PLEDERWGKLS
+680 PLEDERWGKLD
-691 QPAVRNGRER
+691 QLAVPNGRER
-701 AHKIDEYLGH
+701 AHKIEEYLGH
-711 PAVAREIRGVLT
+711 PGPAREIRSVLP
-723 HQA
+723 Q

>member
-1 MSVTDQS
+1 MSVTDRS
-8 HRELHER
+8 HKELHQQ

-23 YEDSTAERE
+23 YEDSTPERE
-32 RVEDRLA
+32 RVEGRLA

-51 AVRADRIMDRG
+51 AVRADRILDRG

-69 VADIHREAMALPDAN
+69 VADIHREAMDLPDAN

-102 GVRAGATV
+102 GVRAGVTV
-110 ARITRRRDGRELP
+110 SRITRRRDGRELP

-148 RTCFVEFNAQVTA
+148 RTCFAEFNAQVTA
-161 DNQPDTVVRMELDPG
+161 DNLPDTVVRMELDPQT
-176 AFFAA
+176 FFAA
-181 DGRLDFALVAVAP
+181 DRRLDFALVALAP
-194 APDGPPPGEVFG
+194 TVDGPTPGEVFG

-211 VQIGKLVLGE
+211 VQTGKLVLGE
-221 KVNIIGHPQGRLKE
+221 KVNIIGHPSGRLKE

-272 VVALHHSGVPKRDDQ
+272 VVALHHSGVPKKDDQ

-297 WQEGD
+297 WQQGD
-302 GDTVEWVANEGVR
+302 GDDAIEWVANEGVR
-315 ISSILKHLAGLD
+315 ISSILRHLAGLD
-327 LTPQRRALLAEM
+327 LDAGRRALLAEM
-339 GPDSGLDQALAGAPA
+339 GPDAGLDQALA
-354 SLTAPGLASPGLA
+354 TAPVVPSAAP
-367 SPGLGA
+367 GA
-373 QPDTAMPGLRAQPGG
+373 QPERTSAVPGL
-388 ATAPVPGG
+388 ATAPVPGAP
-396 GGVTSPPVPAVGVTE
+396 VTVPMAE
-411 TGTGGEGPKVGLRA
+411 NRTGTQRPRVGLRA
-425 RATAFG
+425 RSTAFG

-436 VFLHGRDQQKQDPA
+436 VFLHGRDQQEKYPD
-450 ELRRTWTAGLNRGLT
+450 ELRLSWTAGLNRGLT
-465 LASLPP
+465 LASLPT
-471 LDPQDAWFPFYGV
+471 LDPEDVWFPFYGT
-484 RLHDLVSGRESIAA
+484 RLHDLVSGRESTA
-498 ESIGLDRVSA
+498 EPIGLDRVSA
-508 AVAAEVFAAQSPTGS
+508 AAAAEVFAAESPTGS

-543 TTEGFGA
+543 ATEGFGS

-564 AKSDV
+564 ARSDV

-583 YLGDGAVRQAV
+583 YLGDSAVRQAV
-594 LDSVMETMPTSGEL
+594 LDTVMETMPTGGEL

-622 LLTRLPDTL
+622 LLTRLPDGL

-652 LARGPHRPPRVRD
+652 LTHGPHQPPRVRD
-665 WVNAW
+665 WVNVW

-680 PLEDERWGKLS
+680 PLEDERWGKLT
-691 QPAVRNGRER
+691 QLAVSNGRDR
-701 AHKIDEYLGH
+701 AHKIEEYLGH
-711 PAVAREIRGVLT
+711 AKAAREIRGVLR
-723 HQA
+723 A

>member
-1 MSVTDQS
+1 MAVTDRPYQ
-8 HRELHER
+8 ELHR
-15 AAAEAARR
+15 QAADEAARR
-23 YEDSTAERE
+23 YQDSAAERE
-32 RVEDRLA
+32 RVEGRLA

-51 AVRADRIMDRG
+51 SVRADRILDRG

-69 VADIHREAMALPDAN
+69 VADIHREAMDLPDAN

-110 ARITRRRDGRELP
+110 ARITLRRDGRELP

-133 LLMTNHHV
+133 LMMTNHHV
-141 LPDESFA
+141 LPDESLARRCFA
-148 RTCFVEFNAQVTA
+148 EFNAQVTA
-161 DNQPDTVVRMELDPG
+161 DNLPDTVVRTELDPG
-176 AFFAA
+176 TFFAA
-181 DGRLDFALVAVAP
+181 DRRLDFALVAVAP
-194 APDGPPPGEVFG
+194 TLDGPPPGEIFG

-221 KVNIIGHPQGRLKE
+221 KVNIIGHPSGRLKE

-272 VVALHHSGVPKRDDQ
+272 VVALHHSGVPKKDDQ

-297 WQEGD
+297 WQQGD
-302 GDTVEWVANEGVR
+302 GDDAIDWVANEGVR

-327 LTPQRRALLAEM
+327 LDPARRALLTEM
-339 GPDSGLDQALAGAPA
+339 GPDTGLGQAMSTAPA
-354 SLTAPGLASPGLA
+354 P
-367 SPGLGA
+367 GA
-373 QPDTAMPGLRAQPGG
+373 QPQGTTAVPGVTIPSVPEA
-388 ATAPVPGG
+388 ATTAP
-396 GGVTSPPVPAVGVTE
+396 T
-411 TGTGGEGPKVGLRA
+411 TGGERPRTGLRA

-431 GRQHL
+431 GRRHL
-436 VFLHGRDQQKQDPA
+436 VFLHGRDQQDNYPD

-465 LASLPP
+465 LATLPP
-471 LDPQDAWFPFYGV
+471 LDPEDVWFPFYGT
-484 RLHDLVSGRESIAA
+484 RLHALVSGRESTAGP
-498 ESIGLDRVSA
+498 IGLDQVSA
-508 AVAAEVFAAQSPTGS
+508 AAAAEAFAAQSPTGS

-550 GLVGALHRPLSWLA
+550 GLIGVLHRPLSWLA
-564 AKSDV
+564 AKSDL

-594 LDSVMETMPTSGEL
+594 LDSVMETMPASGEL

-622 LLTRLPDTL
+622 LLTRLPESL

-652 LARGPHRPPRVRD
+652 LTRGPHQPPRVRD
-665 WVNAW
+665 WVNVW
-670 CPTDAVAIGC
+670 CPTDTVAIGC
-680 PLEDERWGKLS
+680 PLEDERWGKLT
-691 QPAVRNGRER
+691 QLAVPNGRER
-701 AHKIDEYLGH
+701 AHKMDEYLGH
-711 PAVAREIRGVLT
+711 PGPAREIRGVLRG
-723 HQA
+723 

>member
-1 MSVTDQS
+1 MSVTDRA
-8 HRELHER
+8 HRELHQQ

-23 YEDSTAERE
+23 YEDSAAERE

-51 AVRADRIMDRG
+51 AVRADRILGRG

-69 VADIHREAMALPDAN
+69 VADIHREAMDLPDAN

-148 RTCFVEFNAQVTA
+148 RTCFAEFNAQVTA
-161 DNQPDTVVRMELDPG
+161 DNLPDTVVRMELDPG
-176 AFFAA
+176 TFFTA
-181 DGRLDFALVAVAP
+181 DRRLDFALVAVKPAQDGP
-194 APDGPPPGEVFG
+194 APGEIFG

-211 VQIGKLVLGE
+211 VQLGKLVLGE
-221 KVNIIGHPQGRLKE
+221 KVNIIGHPSGRLKE

-272 VVALHHSGVPKRDDQ
+272 VVALHHSGVPKKDDQ

-297 WQEGD
+297 WQQGD
-302 GDTVEWVANEGVR
+302 GDDAIEWVANEGVR
-315 ISSILKHLAGLD
+315 ISSILKHLAGLELD
-327 LTPQRRALLAEM
+327 PARRALLTEM
-339 GPDSGLDQALAGAPA
+339 GPDTGLDQA
-354 SLTAPGLASPGLA
+354 
-367 SPGLGA
+367 
-373 QPDTAMPGLRAQPGG
+373 M
-388 ATAPVPGG
+388 ATAPPLPAAAPAPQPGRRDAVPG
-396 GGVTSPPVPAVGVTE
+396 VTTPPVPGVPVTVPVTE
-411 TGTGGEGPKVGLRA
+411 SEREAQRPRVGLRA
-425 RATAFG
+425 RGTAFG

-436 VFLHGRDQQKQDPA
+436 VFLHGRDQQEKYPD
-450 ELRRTWTAGLNRGLT
+450 ELRLSWTAGLNRGLT
-465 LASLPP
+465 LASMPT
-471 LDPQDAWFPFYGV
+471 LDPQDVWFPFYGT
-484 RLHDLVSGRESIAA
+484 RLHDLVSGRESTA
-498 ESIGLDRVSA
+498 EPMGLDRVSA
-508 AVAAEVFAAQSPTGS
+508 AAAAEVFAAESPTGS
-523 YERLLYE
+523 YEQLLYE

-543 TTEGFGA
+543 TTEGFGS

-564 AKSDV
+564 ARSDL

-583 YLGDGAVRQAV
+583 YLGDSAVRQAV
-594 LDSVMETMPTSGEL
+594 LDGVMETMPTSGEL

-622 LLTRLPDTL
+622 LLTRLPDGL

-643 GLDGVNERL
+643 GLDGVNDRL
-652 LARGPHRPPRVRD
+652 LTRGPHRPPRVRD
-665 WVNAW
+665 WVNVW

-680 PLEDERWGKLS
+680 PLEDERWGKLT
-691 QPAVRNGRER
+691 QLAVSNGRDR
-701 AHKIDEYLGH
+701 AHKIEEYLGH
-711 PAVAREIRGVLT
+711 PTAAREIRGVLR
-723 HQA
+723 A

>member
-1 MSVTDQS
+1 MSVTDRS
-8 HRELHER
+8 HKELHQR
-15 AAAEAARR
+15 AADEAARR
-23 YEDSTAERE
+23 YEDSAAERE
-32 RVEDRLA
+32 RVEGRLA

-51 AVRADRIMDRG
+51 AVRADRILDRG

-69 VADIHREAMALPDAN
+69 VADIHREAMDLPDAN

-110 ARITRRRDGRELP
+110 ARITLRRDGRELP

-141 LPDESFA
+141 LPDETFA
-148 RTCFVEFNAQVTA
+148 RTCFAEFNAQVTA
-161 DNQPDTVVRMELDPG
+161 DNLPDTVVRMELDPG
-176 AFFAA
+176 TFFAS
-181 DGRLDFALVAVAP
+181 DRRLDFALVAVKP
-194 APDGPPPGEVFG
+194 AQDGPAPGEVFG

-221 KVNIIGHPQGRLKE
+221 KVNIIGHPSGRLKE

-272 VVALHHSGVPKRDDQ
+272 VVALHHSGVPKKDDQ

-297 WQEGD
+297 WQQGD
-302 GDTVEWVANEGVR
+302 GDDAIDWVANEGVR

-327 LTPQRRALLAEM
+327 LDTTRRALLAEM
-339 GPDSGLDQALAGAPA
+339 GPDAGLDPAMATAPA
-354 SLTAPGLASPGLA
+354 VPAAAP
-367 SPGLGA
+367 GA
-373 QPDTAMPGLRAQPGG
+373 QPERPSAVPGVTTP
-388 ATAPVPGG
+388 PVPGAP
-396 GGVTSPPVPAVGVTE
+396 VTVPMTESE
-411 TGTGGEGPKVGLRA
+411 TGTQRPRVGLRA
-425 RATAFG
+425 RGTAFG
-431 GRQHL
+431 GRRHL
-436 VFLHGRDQQKQDPA
+436 VFLHGRDQQEKYPDL
-450 ELRRTWTAGLNRGLT
+450 LRLSWTAGLNRGLT
-465 LASLPP
+465 LASMPT
-471 LDPQDAWFPFYGV
+471 LDPEDVWFPFYGT
-484 RLHDLVSGRESIAA
+484 RLHDLVSGRESTA
-498 ESIGLDRVSA
+498 EPIGLDRVSA
-508 AVAAEVFAAQSPTGS
+508 AAAAEVFAAESPTGS
-523 YERLLYE
+523 YEQLLYE

-535 GMPQNGPA
+535 GMPRNGPA
-543 TTEGFGA
+543 TAEGFGS

-564 AKSDV
+564 ARSDL

-583 YLGDGAVRQAV
+583 YLGDSAVRQAV
-594 LDSVMETMPTSGEL
+594 LDTVMETMPTSGEL

-622 LLTRLPDTL
+622 LLNRLPEGL

-652 LARGPHRPPRVRD
+652 LTRGPHQPPRVRD
-665 WVNAW
+665 WVNVW

-680 PLEDERWGKLS
+680 PLEDERWGKLA
-691 QPAVRNGRER
+691 QPPVSNGRDR
-701 AHKIDEYLGH
+701 AHKIEEYLGH
-711 PAVAREIRGVLT
+711 PEAAQEIGGVLRP
-723 HQA
+723 

>member
-1 MSVTDQS
+1 MSVTDRS
-8 HRELHER
+8 HKELLQQ

-32 RVEDRLA
+32 RVEGRLA

-51 AVRADRIMDRG
+51 AVRADRILDRG

-69 VADIHREAMALPDAN
+69 VADIHREAMDLPDAN

-110 ARITRRRDGRELP
+110 ARITLRRDGRELP

-148 RTCFVEFNAQVTA
+148 RACFAEFNAQVTA
-161 DNQPDTVVRMELDPG
+161 DNLPDTVVRMELDPQT
-176 AFFAA
+176 FFAA
-181 DGRLDFALVAVAP
+181 DRRLDFALVALAPTADGP
-194 APDGPPPGEVFG
+194 APGEIFG

-221 KVNIIGHPQGRLKE
+221 KVNIIGHPSGRLKE

-251 HYTTDT
+251 HYRTDT

-272 VVALHHSGVPKRDDQ
+272 VVALHHSGVPKKDDQ

-297 WQEGD
+297 WQQGD
-302 GDTVEWVANEGVR
+302 GDDAIEWVANEGVR

-327 LTPQRRALLAEM
+327 LDPGRRALLAEM
-339 GPDSGLDQALAGAPA
+339 GPDAGLDQAMTTAPA
-354 SLTAPGLASPGLA
+354 PSAPLRTAAVPGVTTPSAPA
-367 SPGLGA
+367 
-373 QPDTAMPGLRAQPGG
+373 
-388 ATAPVPGG
+388 APVP
-396 GGVTSPPVPAVGVTE
+396 VPT
-411 TGTGGEGPKVGLRA
+411 TGSEAAPRGPQAGLPA
-425 RATAFG
+425 RGTAFG
-431 GRQHL
+431 GRRHL
-436 VFLHGRDQQKQDPA
+436 VFLHGRDQQGKNP
-450 ELRRTWTAGLNRGLT
+450 EVLRRSWTAGLNHGLT

-471 LDPQDAWFPFYGV
+471 LDPEDVWFPFYGT
-484 RLHDLVSGRESIAA
+484 RLHGLVSGRESTAGT
-498 ESIGLDRVSA
+498 IGLDQVSA
-508 AVAAEVFAAQSPTGS
+508 AAAAEVFAAESPTGS

-543 TTEGFGA
+543 ATEGFGA

-564 AKSDV
+564 ARSDL

-583 YLGDGAVRQAV
+583 YLGDSAVRQAV

-622 LLTRLPDTL
+622 LLTRIPDGL

-643 GLDGVNERL
+643 GLDGVNDRL
-652 LARGPHRPPRVRD
+652 LARGPHQPPRVRN
-665 WVNAW
+665 WVNVW

-691 QPAVRNGRER
+691 QLAVSNGRDR
-701 AHKIDEYLGH
+701 AHKIEEYLGH
-711 PAVAREIRGVLT
+711 PGPAREIRSVL
-723 HQA
+723 HQQA

>member
-1 MSVTDQS
+1 MSVTDRSYQ
-8 HRELHER
+8 ELHEQ
-15 AAAEAARR
+15 AADEAARR
-23 YEDSTAERE
+23 YEDSAAERE
-32 RVEDRLA
+32 RVEGRLA

-51 AVRADRIMDRG
+51 AVRADRILDRG

-69 VADIHREAMALPDAN
+69 VADIHREAMDLPDAN

-110 ARITRRRDGRELP
+110 ARITLRRDGRELP

-133 LLMTNHHV
+133 LMMTNHHV
-141 LPDESFA
+141 LPDENFA
-148 RTCFVEFNAQVTA
+148 RRCFAEFNAQVTA
-161 DNQPDTVVRMELDPG
+161 DNLPDTVVRMELDPG
-176 AFFAA
+176 TFFAA
-181 DGRLDFALVAVAP
+181 DRRLDFALVAVAP
-194 APDGPPPGEVFG
+194 TLDGPPPGEIFG

-221 KVNIIGHPQGRLKE
+221 KVNIIGHPSGRLKE

-272 VVALHHSGVPKRDDQ
+272 VVALHHSGVPKKDDQ

-297 WQEGD
+297 WQQGD
-302 GDTVEWVANEGVR
+302 GDDAIDWVANEGVR

-327 LTPQRRALLAEM
+327 LDPGRRALLAEM
-339 GPDSGLDQALAGAPA
+339 GPDTGLDQAMTTAPA
-354 SLTAPGLASPGLA
+354 PA
-367 SPGLGA
+367 A
-373 QPDTAMPGLRAQPGG
+373 QPQR
-388 ATAPVPGG
+388 ATAVPG
-396 GGVTSPPVPAVGVTE
+396 VTIPRAPSAPSVPEAAT
-411 TGTGGEGPKVGLRA
+411 TALRTPGERPRVGLRA

-436 VFLHGRDQQKQDPA
+436 VFLHGRDQQDNFPDV
-450 ELRRTWTAGLNRGLT
+450 LRRSWTAGLNLGLT
-465 LASLPP
+465 LASLPT
-471 LDPQDAWFPFYGV
+471 LDPEDVWFPFYGTT
-484 RLHDLVSGRESIAA
+484 LHSLSGRESTAA
-498 ESIGLDRVSA
+498 PIGLDQLSA
-508 AVAAEVFAAQSPTGS
+508 AAAAEVFAAQSPTGA
-523 YERLLYE
+523 YEQLLHE
-530 AAARA
+530 AAVRA

-543 TTEGFGA
+543 TTEGFGS
-550 GLVGALHRPLSWLA
+550 GLVGVLHRPLSWLA
-564 AKSDV
+564 AKSDL

-583 YLGDGAVRQAV
+583 YLGDSAVRQAV
-594 LDSVMETMPTSGEL
+594 LNSVLETMPSSGEL

-622 LLTRLPDTL
+622 LLTRLPEGL

-652 LARGPHRPPRVRD
+652 LARGPHQPPRVRD
-665 WVNAW
+665 WVNVW

-680 PLEDERWGKLS
+680 PLEDERWGKLT
-691 QPAVRNGRER
+691 QLAVSNGRDR
-701 AHKIDEYLGH
+701 AHKMEEYLGH
-711 PAVAREIRGVLT
+711 PKAAQEIRGALR
-723 HQA
+723 A

>member
-1 MSVTDQS
+1 MAVTDRPYQ
-8 HRELHER
+8 ELHEQ
-15 AAAEAARR
+15 AADEAARR
-23 YEDSTAERE
+23 YQDSAAERE
-32 RVEDRLA
+32 RVEGRLA

-51 AVRADRIMDRG
+51 AVRADRILGRG

-69 VADIHREAMALPDAN
+69 VADIHREAMDLPDAN

-110 ARITRRRDGRELP
+110 ARITLRRDGRELP

-133 LLMTNHHV
+133 LMMTNHHV
-141 LPDESFA
+141 LPDESLARRCFA
-148 RTCFVEFNAQVTA
+148 EFNAQVTA
-161 DNQPDTVVRMELDPG
+161 DNLPDTVVRMELDPG
-176 AFFAA
+176 TFFAA
-181 DGRLDFALVAVAP
+181 DRRLDFALVAVAP
-194 APDGPPPGEVFG
+194 TLDGPPPGEIFG

-221 KVNIIGHPQGRLKE
+221 KVNIIGHPSGRLKE

-246 LDDFV
+246 LDDFM

-272 VVALHHSGVPKRDDQ
+272 VVALHHSGVPKKDDQ

-297 WQEGD
+297 WQQGD
-302 GDTVEWVANEGVR
+302 GDDAIDWVANEGVR

-327 LTPQRRALLAEM
+327 LDPARRALLTEM
-339 GPDSGLDQALAGAPA
+339 GPDTGLGQAMSTAPA
-354 SLTAPGLASPGLA
+354 P
-367 SPGLGA
+367 GA
-373 QPDTAMPGLRAQPGG
+373 QPQGTTAVPGVTIPSVPEA
-388 ATAPVPGG
+388 ATTAP
-396 GGVTSPPVPAVGVTE
+396 T
-411 TGTGGEGPKVGLRA
+411 TGGERPRTGLRA

-431 GRQHL
+431 GRRHL
-436 VFLHGRDQQKQDPA
+436 VFLHGRDQQDNYPD

-465 LASLPP
+465 LAALPP
-471 LDPQDAWFPFYGV
+471 LDPEDVWFPFYGT
-484 RLHDLVSGRESIAA
+484 RLHALVSGRESTAGP
-498 ESIGLDRVSA
+498 IGLDQVSA
-508 AVAAEVFAAQSPTGS
+508 AAAAEVFAAQSPTGS

-550 GLVGALHRPLSWLA
+550 GLVGVLHRPLSWLA
-564 AKSDV
+564 AKSDL

-594 LDSVMETMPTSGEL
+594 LDSVMETMPAGGEL

-622 LLTRLPDTL
+622 LLTRLPESL

-652 LARGPHRPPRVRD
+652 LTRGPHQPPRVRD
-665 WVNAW
+665 WVNVW
-670 CPTDAVAIGC
+670 CPTDTVAIGC
-680 PLEDERWGKLS
+680 PLEDERWGKLT
-691 QPAVRNGRER
+691 QLAVPNGRER
-701 AHKIDEYLGH
+701 AHKMDEYLGH
-711 PAVAREIRGVLT
+711 PGPAREIRGVLRG
-723 HQA
+723 